1 MTRPQRGPRERRH
14 ILKQIDT
21 FYITDMTLSG
31 FKSYNQPAE
40 LTFGN
45 PTVITG
51 GNGRGKSSVADAIAF
66 AITGLPFF
74 GERGIDRLHCDDNGN
89 LSVRMGFVDGD
100 GEAHELA
107 RTRRNS
113 RMTITYDGYE
123 IRQLDLTEMF
133 GEKDVF
139 LSIFNPLYFIEE
151 LADSGKNLL
160 ERYLPAV
167 SHNAVMEK
175 LSEVTR
181 KSLEGQEFLSPEG
194 HLKRLRE
201 DIRELEENVIYL
213 TGQKDLAETQGRS
226 NQKSLLDL
234 TEKKKALTEEMAL
247 LKEKQFE
254 GLSVSRLQEQLV
266 ELSSRYDEAVK
277 DSGEGEMEAALVA
290 LYQKLGARS
299 AEQYASKYADALGE
313 TRALINELGARYTKE
328 VEHYKSLQPGVS
340 CPVCHRPVTEE
351 TLGEV
356 QAELKKVI
364 SAIVAEGRER
374 KAQLEELQA
383 LDAKTKETF
392 EQFKADDLKKL
403 EDEIRAL
410 TPQGGENENKD
421 SQLTQLRTEIQNLTA
436 TLEYGNLT
444 PAEYDRLRDCTE
456 ECRQCESELAALQSL
471 TDQSGTDYAAQIK
484 TSQDQIAVKKRLIS
498 DMALYLAKRAEL
510 TFSALK
516 LNWVSISLYDVVK
529 TTGEVKEAFRFTY
542 NGRRYDRLSLSEKI
556 RAGMEVSELMKRLTG
571 RNYPVFVDNMESVE
585 DLANVRPSGQVIMAK
600 LVPGAALSVKG
611 RQRSAEKQT
620 AA

>member
-1 MTRPQRGPRERRH
+1 M
-14 ILKQIDT
+14 KQIDT

-89 LSVRMGFVDGD
+89 LSVRMGFVDGC
-100 GEAHELA
+100 GEAHELT

-139 LSIFNPLYFIEE
+139 LSVFNPLYFIEE
-151 LADSGKNLL
+151 LADNGKNLL

-167 SHNAVMEK
+167 SHDAVMER
-175 LSEVTR
+175 LSEPTR

-226 NQKSLLDL
+226 NWESMLAL
-234 TEKKKALTEEMAL
+234 TEKKKALTEEMVL
-247 LKEKQFE
+247 LKQKQFE

-277 DSGEGEMEAALVA
+277 DSGEGETESALA
-290 LYQKLGARS
+290 SLHQKLGARS
-299 AEQYASKYADALGE
+299 AEQYVSKYADALGE

-328 VEHYKSLQPGVS
+328 VEHYKSFQPGVS
-340 CPVCHRPVTEE
+340 CPVCHRPVTAE

-356 QAELKKVI
+356 QAELKKFI
-364 SAIVAEGRER
+364 AAIVAEGRER
-374 KAQLEELQA
+374 KAQLDELQA
-383 LDAKTKETF
+383 LDAKSKEVF
-392 EQFKADDLKKL
+392 EQFKVDDLQKL

-410 TPQGGENENKD
+410 TSKNGENENED

-444 PAEYDRLRDCTE
+444 PPEYDRLRDCTE
-456 ECRQCESELAALQSL
+456 EFRQCESELSALQSL
-471 TDQSGTDYAAQIK
+471 TNQSGTDYAAQIK
-484 TSQDQIAVKKRLIS
+484 DSQDQIAVKKRLIA

-516 LNWVSISLYDVVK
+516 LNRVAISLYDVVK

-585 DLANVRPSGQVIMAK
+585 DLANIRPSGQVIMAK
-600 LVPGAALSVKG
+600 LVPGAALSVKS
-611 RQRSAEKQT
+611 RQRSVEKQT

>member
-1 MTRPQRGPRERRH
+1 M
-14 ILKQIDT
+14 KQIDT

-31 FKSYNQPAE
+31 FKSYNEPVD

-89 LSVRMGFVDGD
+89 LSVRMGFVDGCD
-100 GEAHELA
+100 EAHELT

-167 SHNAVMEK
+167 SHDAVMEK

-194 HLKRLRE
+194 YLKRLRE

-213 TGQKDLAETQGRS
+213 TGQKDMAETQGRT
-226 NQKSLLDL
+226 NRESLLAL
-234 TEKKKALTEEMAL
+234 TEKKKALSEEMVL
-247 LKEKQFE
+247 LKQKQFE

-277 DSGEGEMEAALVA
+277 DSGEGETETALAALH
-290 LYQKLGARS
+290 QKLGARS
-299 AEQYASKYADALGE
+299 AEQYVSKYADALGE
-313 TRALINELGARYTKE
+313 TRALINELGTRYTKE
-328 VEHYKSLQPGVS
+328 VEHYKSFQPGVS
-340 CPVCHRPVTEE
+340 CPVCHRPVTVE

-356 QAELKKVI
+356 QAELKKFI
-364 SAIVAEGRER
+364 AAIVAEGRER
-374 KAQLEELQA
+374 KAQLDELQA
-383 LDAKTKETF
+383 LDAKSKEVF
-392 EQFKADDLKKL
+392 GQFKADDLQKL

-410 TPQGGENENKD
+410 TSQNGENENED

-444 PAEYDRLRDCTE
+444 PVEYDSLRDCTE
-456 ECRQCESELAALQSL
+456 EFRQCESELSALQSL

-484 TSQDQIAVKKRLIS
+484 ASQDQIAVKKRLIA

-516 LNWVSISLYDVVK
+516 LNQVAISLYDVVK

-556 RAGMEVSELMKRLTG
+556 RAGMEVSELIKRLTG

-600 LVPGAALSVKG
+600 LVPGAALSVKS
-611 RQRSAEKQT
+611 RQRSVEKQT